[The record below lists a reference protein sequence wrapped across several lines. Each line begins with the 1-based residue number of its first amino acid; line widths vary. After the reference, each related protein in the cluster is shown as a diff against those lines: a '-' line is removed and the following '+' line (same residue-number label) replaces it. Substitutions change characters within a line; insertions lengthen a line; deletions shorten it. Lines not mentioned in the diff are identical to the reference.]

1 MTHLYSFI
9 LESDLLITVAE
20 GNVDFNLDYFLHYN
34 NKKGMEKLRN
44 DAYPIQSRG
53 NVSRFIIAT
62 TKKVYLTC
70 KTENHNLLI
79 TGGNELGGNC
89 YISKVCMWVKQSS

>member
-1 MTHLYSFI
+1 
-9 LESDLLITVAE
+9 
-20 GNVDFNLDYFLHYN
+20 
-34 NKKGMEKLRN
+34 MEKLRN

-89 YISKVCMWVKQSS
+89 IFQKCACGLSSLHSYQKLFMENIQFILIKLLNKDPTTKIRKSPDCLWK